1 MYMKTSKRQLED
13 SQLLM
18 EDDVLH
24 SLGIIK
30 SFAVFKCLRLSLNP
44 NLAAGFDS
52 SLLINHACRV
62 ALC

>member
-1 MYMKTSKRQLED
+1 MKTSKRQLED

-24 SLGIIK
+24 SLRIIK
-30 SFAVFKCLRLSLNP
+30 SFAVFKCLRLSLSP
-44 NLAAGFDS
+44 NLALTS
-52 SLLINHACRV
+52 RRLINHACHV